1 MPPFVK
7 KLAVGLGDFSDEPAR
22 ADFRRVEPVA
32 AKHRLG
38 VQRGEKARDGR
49 LRIALRAE
57 TGELRVFAVA
67 ARFPRE
73 YFLREQRLAPCGD
86 KAFRVEMLRVDR
98 PESHARDASRL
109 SVVFKPRKKNSR
121 CLRAVRPLSN
131 VSIFP
136 THLHQPHTMPVISRG
151 LEGIIAAETRIGDV
165 RGDIGQLIYCGYDIN
180 ELADKATYEEVI
192 HLLWHGR
199 LPTQRE
205 LDRLTTALRAERE
218 IPQGVIDLIRTVPKT
233 ASPIDVMRT
242 AVSMLGCYP
251 TVRHDLDMPE
261 NQAIAI
267 KLVSQIGI
275 IAAWFHRSRLGLPLT
290 PIRKDLSEAA
300 HFLWLMT
307 GEEPGTEAVRTLD
320 VAYVLHAEHG
330 FNASTFTARV
340 VSSTLSDMYSAIS
353 AAIGALKGPLH
364 GGANEGV
371 IHMLQE
377 IGSLD
382 KVDQWVEDALAQ
394 KKKIMGIG
402 HRVYKVL
409 DPRAPHLKAMAIKLS
424 NELGEAKWIQMSER
438 IAEIMKERKGL
449 NANVDFYSATVYYS
463 LGIPTDLFTPIFAI
477 ARMSGWTAHVLEQLA
492 DNRLFRP
499 LSEYVGPE
507 PDKKFVPIGQR

>member
-1 MPPFVK
+1 
-7 KLAVGLGDFSDEPAR
+7 
-22 ADFRRVEPVA
+22 
-32 AKHRLG
+32 
-38 VQRGEKARDGR
+38 
-49 LRIALRAE
+49 
-57 TGELRVFAVA
+57 
-67 ARFPRE
+67 
-73 YFLREQRLAPCGD
+73 
-86 KAFRVEMLRVDR
+86 
-98 PESHARDASRL
+98 
-109 SVVFKPRKKNSR
+109 
-121 CLRAVRPLSN
+121 
-131 VSIFP
+131 
-136 THLHQPHTMPVISRG
+136 MPVTARG
-151 LEGIIAAETRIGDV
+151 LEGIIAAETAIGDV
-165 RGDIGQLIYCGYDIN
+165 RGQDGVLLYQGYDIN
-180 ELADKATYEEVI
+180 ELAGQASYEEVVY
-192 HLLWHGR
+192 LLFHGS
-199 LPTQRE
+199 LPSRPE

-218 IPQGVIDLIRTVPKT
+218 LPQGVIDFITAAPKS
-233 ASPIDVMRT
+233 AAPIDIMRT

-251 TVRHDLDMPE
+251 TVRHDLPMSE
-261 NQAIAI
+261 RQATAI
-267 KLVSQIGI
+267 KLISQIGI
-275 IAAWFHRSRLGLPLT
+275 VAAYFHRARTGRPLP

-300 HFLWLMT
+300 HFLWLLT
-307 GEEPGTEAVRTLD
+307 GEEPTPEAIETLD

-340 VSSTLSDMYSAIS
+340 VASTESDLYSAIA

-382 KVDQWVEDALAQ
+382 KVDAWIADALKQ

-409 DPRAPHLKAMAIKLS
+409 DPRAPHLKAMAVKLS
-424 NELGEAKWIQMSER
+424 NQLGEPKWIQMSER
-438 IAEIMKERKGL
+438 IADIMKREKNL

-499 LSEYVGPE
+499 LSEYMGPAYGR
-507 PDKKFVPIGQR
+507 KFVPIAQR